1 MANKLNEILLDW
13 INIHIPSRF
22 NINPDTY
29 RNYLGDIEEPFVQIQ
44 EWVYRKE
51 LITEYLKKPTE
62 ETIQKFLD
70 NLNKEFEYAESV
82 QRRAIGKVLN
92 RFKQ

>member
-1 MANKLNEILLDW
+1 MTNKEILLDW
-13 INIHIPSRF
+13 INTYIRSQYT
-22 NINPDTY
+22 INPDSYQQFT
-29 RNYLGDIEEPFVQIQ
+29 GDTEEPFAQIQ

-51 LITEYLKKPTE
+51 LITEYLKEPTE

-70 NLNKEFEYAESV
+70 NLNKEFEYAESI
-82 QRRAIGKVLN
+82 QRRAMGKVLN